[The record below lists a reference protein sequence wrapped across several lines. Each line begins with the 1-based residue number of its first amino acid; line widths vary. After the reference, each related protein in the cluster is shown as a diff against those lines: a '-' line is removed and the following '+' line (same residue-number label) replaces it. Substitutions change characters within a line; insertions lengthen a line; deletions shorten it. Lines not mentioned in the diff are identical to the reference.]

1 MSYTDTRPGFK
12 DRDRTAGSSVPVGR
26 LARRLTAMRSSW
38 HRYALLLRYARPHA
52 KGWLVIG
59 VVTLLSVGV
68 SLLVPLPLMVL
79 VDNVV
84 GHHSRP
90 GYLAWLPGSANRDV
104 LLAYVI
110 AAELAFF
117 ALASALDV
125 LLTLLWIKVGQ
136 KMVYELSEDLF
147 ARVQRRSLR
156 DHARH
161 PVGETLQRVV
171 GDSWT
176 VSTVVGEL
184 VLTPVQAVITIAG
197 LVVVMVSLNPGLTV
211 VTCLMAPVTV
221 AASFLLGRRMRQA
234 GRRRRDLEGQ
244 LQSHVQQTLTGIGV
258 VQAFGAEGR
267 QRERFRELTQAALR
281 SQLRM
286 TFVGGLNGLGSGVA
300 AAFGAGVILL
310 VGGQDVLGGSLSVGG
325 LVIFMTYVRR
335 LQGELGGSANFSDE
349 SQESGGGGLGGIYST
364 LQGVRSSID
373 RIVEVLD
380 APVEVCDGPGAVVLD
395 PGSGVA
401 GHVVFEGVWFGYER
415 GRSVLRG
422 IDFEAAPGEVVAIVG
437 ATGAGK
443 STLVSLVPRFAD
455 PDRGR
460 VLLDGRDL
468 RDLSLASVRGSVSLV
483 LQESF
488 LFPFSIAENI
498 AFGRPGASREE
509 IERAAR
515 AANAHEFISRL
526 PEGYDTVVGERG
538 ATLSGGERQ
547 RVAIARALLKDAPV
561 LILDEPTSSLDA
573 KTESQVLEALERLMV
588 GRTTLII
595 AHRLSTIR
603 HADRIV
609 VLNHGRL
616 VEQGTQQQL
625 LRQNGLYGE
634 LYDLQHERRV
644 VLA

>member
-1 MSYTDTRPGFK
+1 MSYTEIQPAENERRHTVGSPLPVTRS
-12 DRDRTAGSSVPVGR
+12 AAR
-26 LARRLTAMRSSW
+26 LGAVRRSW

-52 KGWLVIG
+52 KGWLVIVAATVLSAG
-59 VVTLLSVGV
+59 VG
-68 SLLVPLPLMVL
+68 LLVPLPLMIL

-84 GHHSRP
+84 GHHGRP
-90 GYLAWLPGSANRDV
+90 GYLAWLPGSANRHV

-110 AAELAFF
+110 AGELAFF

-125 LLTLLWIKVGQ
+125 LLTFLWIKVGQ
-136 KMVYELSEDLF
+136 KMVYGLAQDLF
-147 ARVQRRSLR
+147 ARVQRQSLR
-156 DHARH
+156 DHARR
-161 PVGETLQRVV
+161 PVGETLQRVT
-171 GDSWT
+171 GDSWA

-184 VLTPVQAVITIAG
+184 VLTPLQAIVTIAG
-197 LVVVMVSLNPGLTV
+197 LVVVMTSLNSGLA
-211 VTCLMAPVTV
+211 LLALILAPITV
-221 AASFLLGRRMRQA
+221 AASFLLGKRMRQA
-234 GRRRRDLEGQ
+234 GRCRRDLEGQ

-258 VQAFGAEGR
+258 VQAFGAERR
-267 QRERFRELTQAALR
+267 QRERFRDLTQAALR

-286 TFVGGLNGLGSGVA
+286 TFAGGLNGLGSGTVA
-300 AAFGAGVILL
+300 AIGAGVILL
-310 VGGQDVLGGSLSVGG
+310 VGGQDVLTGSLTVGG
-325 LVIFMTYVRR
+325 LVIFMSYMTR
-335 LQGELGGSANFSDE
+335 LQAVLGGQTDSSD
-349 SQESGGGGLGGIYST
+349 ESGGGGLGGIYSK
-364 LQGVRSSID
+364 LQGTRASID

-380 APVEVCDGPGAVVLD
+380 APVEVCDGPGAVVPD
-395 PGSGVA
+395 PSCGVA

-415 GRSVLRG
+415 GRSVLQG
-422 IDFEAAPGEVVAIVG
+422 IDFEARPGEVVAIVG

-468 RDLSLASVRGSVSLV
+468 RDMSLASVRGSVSLV

-498 AFGRPGASREE
+498 AFGCPGAGEEE

-526 PEGYDTVVGERG
+526 PEGYATVVGERG
-538 ATLSGGERQ
+538 GTLSGGERQ
-547 RVAIARALLKDAPV
+547 RVAIARALLKDAPI

-573 KTESQVLEALERLMV
+573 KTESLLLEALERLMA

-603 HADRIV
+603 HADRII
-609 VLNHGRL
+609 VLDHGRL
-616 VEQGTQQQL
+616 VEQGTQRQL
-625 LRQNGLYGE
+625 LRENGLYGQ
-634 LYDLQHERRV
+634 LHGLQQERQV
-644 VLA
+644 VLV